1 MERQEAIQKV
11 SEIIGQDL
19 RELADEYEVTVFN
32 HRGNKN
38 KGWAGQVLERY
49 LGLPINSSQAPNF
62 GTWELKTVPLE
73 YYKGE
78 LRVKETMAVTMI
90 DAYNVVRTDFEDSH
104 LLMKL
109 RRMVVAARIVESQQ
123 EERSIL
129 HKVTTFDLDDPKVYS
144 QVKADYDLVRETI
157 HTEGFSALTGR
168 MGVYIQ
174 PRTKGPGHGST
185 SRAFYARKVFL
196 TEFIFP
202 LLSQEG

>member
-1 MERQEAIQKV
+1 
-11 SEIIGQDL
+11 
-19 RELADEYEVTVFN
+19 
-32 HRGNKN
+32 
-38 KGWAGQVLERY
+38 
-49 LGLPINSSQAPNF
+49 
-62 GTWELKTVPLE
+62 
-73 YYKGE
+73 
-78 LRVKETMAVTMI
+78 MAVTMI

-129 HKVTTFDLDDPKVYS
+129 HKVTTFDLDDPKVYN

-157 HTEGFSALTGR
+157 HTEDFSALTGR

-185 SRAFYARKVFL
+185 SIAFYARKIFL